1 MSPRIYH
8 IPDSTDA
15 HPAWH
20 SRRVT
25 ERTLC
30 LRADNVDKFTVCG
43 TNTWLVAEPG
53 AMHCLVVDPGPDDV
67 THLNRIIRTCDRGG
81 YAVAAIAVTHKH
93 MDHVEGVPTFL
104 KLLGRDV
111 PVYGRAPFG
120 DLMLNGPATFDYR
133 PLPDGPFQPFADAP
147 SMEIISLPG
156 HCSDEVGIVLPDDGS
171 MLSGDMIFR
180 DWSTVLVYPDGTL
193 TDYFASLHKIQ
204 GLVDTG
210 TITRLLTGHGRV
222 IDDPA
227 SAVASYL
234 VHRNHRLDDLRRAI
248 RALGTD
254 DPETLFPLLYRDLD
268 PSLREPAIVSTRA
281 SIAYLHDID
290 DPVLRETGCR

>member
-8 IPDSTDA
+8 IPDSTET

-25 ERTLC
+25 RRALC

-53 AMHCLVVDPGPDDV
+53 AKQCLIVDPGPDDP
-67 THLNRIIRTCDRGG
+67 THLRRIIATCEKGG
-81 YAVAAIAVTHKH
+81 CRIAAVVVTHKH
-93 MDHVEGVPTFL
+93 LDHVEGVPTFL
-104 KLLGRDV
+104 TLLGRDI
-111 PVYGRAPFG
+111 PVYGRAPFA
-120 DLMLNGPATFDYR
+120 DLMLNVPASFDYR
-133 PLPDGPFQPFADAP
+133 PLPDGPFAPFPDAP
-147 SMEIISLPG
+147 KMEIISLPG
-156 HCSDEVGIVLPDDGS
+156 HCRDEVGIVLPDDHS

-193 TDYFASLHKIQ
+193 TDYFASLHTIQ
-204 GLVDTG
+204 QLVDDG
-210 TITRLLTGHGRV
+210 TVTWLLTGHGRV

-227 SAVASYL
+227 SAVASYI
-234 VHRNHRLDDLRRAI
+234 VHRNHRLNDI
-248 RALGTD
+248 RHEIEQLGTD
-254 DPETLFPLLYRDLD
+254 NPETLLPLLYHKLD
-268 PSLREPAIVSTRA
+268 PSLKAPAVLSTEA

-290 DPVLRETGCR
+290 DPVFTHLKQD